1 MAGNQKLNAIITIGG
16 AVSASLTKAVG
27 AANRQLGSIG
37 GSFGAQQARLGA
49 AIARNDAAIASARVG
64 LVDAAGAFYA
74 LQAAIGAPVR
84 AAMNFESAM
93 ADVKKVVDFGSADG
107 LQAFQQGLLD
117 MTKRVPMTVDG
128 LAQIAAAAGQS
139 GIAAG
144 DLLEFTE
151 AAAKVGTAF
160 DITADEAGTA
170 MAKLMTGLNMTVG
183 EAVMLTDA
191 MNHLSNSQASSAA
204 EILDV
209 VRRTGSMGR
218 QYGFAAS
225 EVAAFGSAMIAA
237 GAESDVASTSFMNM
251 GRALTRGASATTR
264 QQGALASLGLEA
276 ENVALR
282 MQQDAAGTTINV
294 MERIAA
300 LPAEMRAA
308 VSSDL
313 FGDEAR
319 ALGPLLTNL
328 DLLRDSLGMVSDENK
343 FAGSAFREYAAR
355 SKTFAN
361 RLQLFN
367 NSLSRV
373 AVTIGDALLPAL
385 TGMMN
390 TLEPVVDV
398 VAEWIGK
405 NPQLTAGLFSAAAGL
420 VAFRGALAAVRFA
433 GLVGKGG
440 ALSLLAAGMGTVGAA
455 ASRMGGAARAAVALQ
470 ATLGA
475 MDGKTLG
482 TVSKIGIAL
491 GAMVR
496 AVPGVG
502 LLANGLAAAGAA
514 IAAVSA
520 PVWGAVA
527 AAALVIGA
535 AGATIYKYWD
545 RISATMAGVGQALGE
560 ILAPALD
567 AVRPVLDWFAPL
579 GRVIA
584 DGWDGAV
591 GAVGRVGEAIR
602 GLFGRETLSDEDK
615 AAAERAGYD
624 FVMAIWDGMKSVFNE
639 LISWV
644 SGKVTALVDLVRP
657 IGAAVGRLFP
667 GGDASGFSEDFG
679 NAPQRAV
686 GGYFGRGPVVVG
698 ERGPELRFENR
709 AGFIATNRQLRGLSE
724 AASSALSGGGGS
736 RGQAAPQISLGGITV
751 NAAPGMDVMAVARE
765 VERMINQRLRGAL
778 YDGAM

>member
-420 VAFRGALAAVRFA
+420 VAFRGALAAIKFV

-482 TVSKIGIAL
+482 AVSKIGIAL

-496 AVPGVG
+496 AVPGVA
-502 LLANGLAAAGAA
+502 LLGQGLAAAGAA

-535 AGATIYKYWD
+535 AGAAIYKHWD
-545 RISATMAGVGQALGE
+545 RISATMSGVGQALGE